1 MPKANKRSKSS
12 SKDRSKKEKSDK
24 LKTSKPEDIIE
35 KVVEEVVDEIIEEVV
50 VEEVPVLEKKQ
61 KSKKSSK
68 SAKGADATPAKAV
81 VADAGDAADAPAVE
95 DADTPTVDT
104 VTVDGKR
111 QRRVVTKE
119 SVLEDFDLL
128 LKEIETEVEA
138 LRNPDA
144 KKTKSKGV
152 KFTRMVGKRVKGLR
166 NDAGR
171 VMRTRKV
178 STRPK
183 NTSSGFMKPVQIS
196 SEMADFTGWEPD
208 VPRSRVDVTKYLCQY
223 IREHDLQNPEDRRII
238 RPDSQ
243 LKSLLKLQDSEKN
256 PLTYYSLQK
265 SIQHHFTNGN
275 KAAVP
280 AV

>member
-68 SAKGADATPAKAV
+68 SVKGADATPAKAV
-81 VADAGDAADAPAVE
+81 DADAGDAGDAGDAV

>member
-35 KVVEEVVDEIIEEVV
+35 KVVEEVDEIIEEVV

-81 VADAGDAADAPAVE
+81 DADAVDSGDAPAVE

>member
-81 VADAGDAADAPAVE
+81 DADAVDSGDAPAVE
-95 DADTPTVDT
+95 DGDTPAVDT